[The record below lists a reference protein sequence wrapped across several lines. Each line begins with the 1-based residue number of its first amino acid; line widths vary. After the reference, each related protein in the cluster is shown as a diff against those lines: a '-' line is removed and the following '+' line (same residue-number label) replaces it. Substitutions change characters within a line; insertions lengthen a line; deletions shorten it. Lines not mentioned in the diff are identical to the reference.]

1 MHQPEIQRQKSQLG
15 RSKKCNES
23 ITYLSSVFTLG
34 ATFTATLIRLWRL
47 TFLLDFGFLLNSSF
61 RWLLFSPSVRLR
73 SCSEHSFYGI
83 TNNRHRVLWSRC
95 APLFLFASSV
105 AHLWC
110 FTFVLDFC
118 LLMNSSFRWFLFSP
132 SIPLLVTRIASR
144 ITGRSCS
151 GHSFYN
157 GTTTNRL
164 TLFYSFFARFFA
176 PVTLIDISKLI
187 VMHFFAYKYF
197 SSAMLLTLPSSSAA

>member
-1 MHQPEIQRQKSQLG
+1 MSWSKSSSFRESAIFEKKTYKHTFHWLLHQPEIQRQKSQLG

-23 ITYLSSVFTLG
+23 ITYLSSVFTFG

-47 TFLLDFGFLLNSSF
+47 TFLLDFGFLL
-61 RWLLFSPSVRLR
+61 
-73 SCSEHSFYGI
+73 
-83 TNNRHRVLWSRC
+83 
-95 APLFLFASSV
+95 
-105 AHLWC
+105 
-110 FTFVLDFC
+110 
-118 LLMNSSFRWFLFSP
+118 NSSFRWFLFSP

-151 GHSFYN
+151 GQSFYN

-187 VMHFFAYKYF
+187 VMHFFAYKCF
-197 SSAMLLTLPSSSAA
+197 SSAMSLTLPSSSAA